1 MAWCSPSTRNGNARV
16 PPLSSR
22 RQVQNLRC
30 SFEALS
36 TRGGGYPF
44 VAACLPVQFFCNFE
58 FLQNEHIELH
68 PHIHFRVD
76 VGKSRKHAEKDGWP
90 EGRQACNG
98 RKIKNKLR
106 QAGRTCS
113 PLQHAARTGAS
124 CREAILGPTQRRLGR
139 PRGEHE
145 NGRPTRK

>member
-1 MAWCSPSTRNGNARV
+1 MSDT
-16 PPLSSR
+16 
-22 RQVQNLRC
+22 
-30 SFEALS
+30 
-36 TRGGGYPF
+36 
-44 VAACLPVQFFCNFE
+44 
-58 FLQNEHIELH
+58 LQNKYRTGDLAGTKERTYRLGSVANGQNGGFFQYNRYFLSHR
-68 PHIHFRVD
+68 PHTIDEIRISATEQLVTETHTHTDFRVD

-106 QAGRTCS
+106 QARRTCS

-139 PRGEHE
+139 PEGEHE